1 MKGNISLKDFIKGVK
16 EELIS
21 SLDNE
26 TPFFEINDVQL
37 EVSFGV
43 EVEAEAGFKFFVF
56 DAKAKGG
63 ASQSH
68 KVTIN
73 LTPFVLENPDPETSP
88 QNPKIIGSKVSAK
101 KSPVAKKAPAIR
113 GRAPTAIYV
122 GRDSGTGKFLT
133 PEKPK
138 KKPVKKAPTAKK

>member
-21 SLDNE
+21 SIDNE

-43 EVEAEAGFKFFVF
+43 EVEAEAGFKLFVF
-56 DAKAKGG
+56 DAKTKGS

-68 KVTIN
+68 KVTIS
-73 LTPFVLENPDPETSP
+73 LTPFVTNNTDPELSP
-88 QNPKIIGSKVSAK
+88 KKHPVSGYDISGKIPSTTKK
-101 KSPVAKKAPAIR
+101 KSVSR
-113 GRAPTAIYV
+113 GRAPTAINISY
-122 GRDSGTGKFLT
+122 DSRTGKLSA
-133 PEKPK
+133 PQKPK
-138 KKPVKKAPTAKK
+138 KKTPNKATIEEK